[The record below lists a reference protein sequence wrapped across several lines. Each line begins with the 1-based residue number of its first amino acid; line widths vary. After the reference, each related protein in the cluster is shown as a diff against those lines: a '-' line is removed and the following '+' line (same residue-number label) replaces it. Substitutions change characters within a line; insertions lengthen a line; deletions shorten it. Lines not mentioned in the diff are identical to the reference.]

1 MGQMKVMEE
10 ITEIA
15 DQDQKQKDLQLI
27 PDGTDEVR
35 SLTVIEL
42 REKQTIKLLPSRFNK
57 SSF

>member
-1 MGQMKVMEE
+1 MKVMEE

-42 REKQTIKLLPSRFNK
+42 REKQTIKLLPSPFNK